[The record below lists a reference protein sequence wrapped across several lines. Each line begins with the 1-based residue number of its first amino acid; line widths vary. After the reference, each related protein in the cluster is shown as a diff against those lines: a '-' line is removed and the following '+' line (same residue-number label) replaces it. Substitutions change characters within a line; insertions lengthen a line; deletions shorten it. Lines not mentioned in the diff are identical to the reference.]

1 MKKSL
6 IALAVLG
13 SVAGVAQAQSS
24 VTLYGIVDVGVV
36 KNKDAATELG
46 SSLLES
52 SRLGFKGTEDLGG
65 GLKALFVL
73 EGGLDVDTGTPS
85 GFKFD
90 RESYVGLGGGFGEIR
105 FGKIWTAYDDIAWNV
120 NPVFDS
126 AFSPAV
132 IRPSLGF
139 DGNPDN
145 GIKYVSP
152 EFGGFSGAFSTSLR
166 EGGATRS
173 TAFQVSYEGGPATA
187 GVAYQIDK
195 DGTEETKFTTV
206 NGTYDFGAAK
216 LLAGY
221 GRTAF
226 EGLKATDLSIGA
238 DVPLGDALTLS
249 AGFVQT
255 KVDGF
260 SERLRS
266 FGLGATYDLSKRTAL
281 YGGVRKVNDAGADL
295 AEVAKTTYGIGLRH
309 SF

>member
-13 SVAGVAQAQSS
+13 VAGVAQAQSS
-24 VTLYGIVDVGVV
+24 VTLYGIVDVAIM
-36 KNKDAATELG
+36 KDKDAATELRSG
-46 SSLLES
+46 QLNT

-65 GLKALFVL
+65 GLSAVFKL
-73 EGGLDVDTGTPS
+73 EGSLAVDTGTPEAL
-85 GFKFD
+85 KFN
-90 RESYVGLGGGFGEIR
+90 RESYVGLAGGFGEIR

-132 IRPSLGF
+132 VRPSLGF
-139 DGNPDN
+139 EGNPNN

-152 EFGGFSGAFSTSLR
+152 EFGGVSGALSTNLR

-173 TAFQVSYEGGPATA
+173 SAFQVKYEGGPVYA

-195 DGTEETKFTTV
+195 DGVDETKFTTV

-221 GRTAF
+221 GRTTD
-226 EGLKATDLSIGA
+226 GSVKATDLSIGA
-238 DVPLGDALTLS
+238 DVPLGALTLS

-266 FGLGATYDLSKRTAL
+266 VGLGATYDLSKRTAL
-281 YGGVRKVNDAGADL
+281 YGGVRKVNDTAADL
-295 AEVAKTTYGIGLRH
+295 GVAAETTYGLGIRH

>member
-13 SVAGVAQAQSS
+13 VAGVAHAQSS
-24 VTLYGIVDVGVV
+24 VTLYGIVDVGII
-36 KNKDAATELG
+36 KDKDAATEL
-46 SSLLES
+46 SSGLLS
-52 SRLGFKGTEDLGG
+52 TSRLGFKGTEDLGG
-65 GLKALFVL
+65 GLSAVFVL
-73 EGGLDVDTGTPS
+73 EGSLSVDDGTS
-85 GFKFD
+85 GGFKFD

-132 IRPSLGF
+132 VRPSLGF
-139 DGNPDN
+139 EGNPNN

-152 EFGGFSGAFSTSLR
+152 DFGGVSGAFSTSLR

-173 TAFQVSYEGGPATA
+173 TAFQVSYEGGPVTA

-195 DGTEETKFTTV
+195 DGVDEFKFTTV

-226 EGLKATDLSIGA
+226 ESIKATDLSIGA
-238 DVPLGDALTLS
+238 DVPLGAVTLS

-281 YGGVRKVNDAGADL
+281 YAGARKVNDTTVDL
-295 AEVAKTTYGIGLRH
+295 GVAAETTYGIGIKH

>member
-24 VTLYGIVDVGVV
+24 VTLYGIVDVGVI

-46 SSLLES
+46 SGLLET

-65 GLKALFVL
+65 GLSALFVL
-73 EGGLDVDTGTPS
+73 EGSLDVDTGTPS
-85 GFKFD
+85 SYKFD
-90 RESYVGLGGGFGEIR
+90 RESYVGLSGGFGEIR
-105 FGKIWTAYDDIAWNV
+105 FGKIWTAYDDIAWTV

-139 DGNPDN
+139 VGNPDN
-145 GIKYVSP
+145 GIKYVLP
-152 EFGGFSGAFSTSLR
+152 AFGGVSGALSTSLR
-166 EGGATRS
+166 EGGEERS
-173 TAFQVSYEGGPATA
+173 SAINFTYEGGPVYA
-187 GVAYQIDK
+187 GIAYQVDK
-195 DGTEETKFTTV
+195 VGTEETKYTTV

-221 GRTAF
+221 GRTAV
-226 EGLKATDLSIGA
+226 EGGGKATDLSIGA

-281 YGGVRKVNDAGADL
+281 YGGVRKVNDAAVTF
-295 AEVAKTTYGIGLRH
+295 EVPETTYGIGLRH

>member
-13 SVAGVAQAQSS
+13 VAGVAHAQSS
-24 VTLYGIVDVGVV
+24 VTLYGIVDVGII
-36 KNKDAATELG
+36 KDKGEATAL
-46 SSLLES
+46 SSGLLSS

-65 GLKALFVL
+65 GLSALFVL
-73 EGGLDVDTGTPS
+73 EGGLSVDDGTS
-85 GFKFD
+85 GGFKFD

-132 IRPSLGF
+132 IRPSLAF
-139 DGNPDN
+139 DGNPNN

-152 EFGGFSGAFSTSLR
+152 EFGGVSGAFSTSLR
-166 EGGATRS
+166 EGGDTRS
-173 TAFQVSYEGGPATA
+173 TAFQVSYEGGPITA

-195 DGTEETKFTTV
+195 NGADEFKFTTV
-206 NGTYDFGAAK
+206 NGTYDFGAVK

-221 GRTAF
+221 GRFAPVV
-226 EGLKATDLSIGA
+226 GKATDLTIGA
-238 DVPLGDALTLS
+238 DVPMGALTLS
-249 AGFVQT
+249 AGYVQT
-255 KVDGF
+255 KIDGL
-260 SERLRS
+260 SDRLNS

-281 YGGVRKVNDAGADL
+281 YAGARKVNDTAADL
-295 AEVAKTTYGIGLRH
+295 GAPETTYGLGIKH

>member
-13 SVAGVAQAQSS
+13 LAGVAQAQSS
-24 VTLYGIVDVGVV
+24 VTLYGIVDVGVI
-36 KNKDAATELG
+36 KDKDAATELG
-46 SSLLES
+46 SGLLAT

-65 GLKALFVL
+65 GLKAVFVL
-73 EGGLDVDTGTPS
+73 EGSLDVDTGTSS

-105 FGKIWTAYDDIAWNV
+105 FGKIWTAYDDIAWTV

-132 IRPSLGF
+132 VRPSLGF
-139 DGNPDN
+139 VGNPNN

-152 EFGGFSGAFSTSLR
+152 EFGGVSGALSSSLR
-166 EGGATRS
+166 EGGEERS
-173 TAFQVSYEGGPATA
+173 SAVHVKYEGGPLYVGA
-187 GVAYQIDK
+187 AYQIDK
-195 DGTEETKFTTV
+195 VGTEETKYTTV

-221 GRTAF
+221 GRTAI
-226 EGLKATDLSIGA
+226 ESVKATDLSIGA
-238 DVPLGDALTLS
+238 DVPLGEALTLS

-255 KVDGF
+255 KIDGY

-266 FGLGATYDLSKRTAL
+266 FGLGATYALSKRTSL
-281 YGGVRKVNDAGADL
+281 YGGARKVNDAAVDL
-295 AEVAKTTYGIGLRH
+295 GVAAETTYGIGIHH

>member
-13 SVAGVAQAQSS
+13 VAGVAHAQSS
-24 VTLYGIVDVGVV
+24 VTLYGIVDVGII
-36 KNKDAATELG
+36 KDKDAATAM
-46 SSLLES
+46 SSGLLS
-52 SRLGFKGTEDLGG
+52 TSRLGFKGSEDLGG
-65 GLKALFVL
+65 GLSAVFKL
-73 EGGLDVDTGTPS
+73 EGSLAVDTGTPDA
-85 GFKFD
+85 FKFN
-90 RESYVGLGGGFGEIR
+90 RESYVGLAGGFGEIR

-132 IRPSLGF
+132 VRPSLSF
-139 DGNPDN
+139 DGNPNN

-152 EFGGFSGAFSTSLR
+152 EFGGVSGAFSTSLR

-173 TAFQVSYEGGPATA
+173 SAFQVSYEGGPVTA

-195 DGTEETKFTTV
+195 DGVDETKFTTL

-221 GRTAF
+221 GRTA
-226 EGLKATDLSIGA
+226 EGSLKATDLSIGA
-238 DVPLGDALTLS
+238 DVPLGAVTLS
-249 AGFVQT
+249 AGYVQT

-281 YGGVRKVNDAGADL
+281 YVGARKVNDTTSDL
-295 AEVAKTTYGIGLRH
+295 GIAAETTYGLGIKH